1 MKTKRFEARLDPA
14 LDKDLTELARDLD
27 IDKSELARRAFSLYL
42 VAKKRERENGE
53 TISMSN
59 REGQQTVALVGV

>member
-1 MKTKRFEARLDPA
+1 MKPSTFEALLDPA
-14 LDKDLTELARDLD
+14 LDHDLTELAKDLE

-42 VAKKRERENGE
+42 VAKKREREKGE

-59 REGQQTVALVGV
+59 SDGQQTVALVGI

>member
-42 VAKKRERENGE
+42 VAKKRQRENGE

-59 REGQQTVALVGV
+59 SEGQQTVALVGV